1 MSNER
6 HLTDTFDSELC
17 VVAAPNREALCD
29 EIQRV
34 IHFLEHAPDVRL
46 ADVAYT
52 LACSSRHMPA
62 VLSIVARTPGE
73 LRDRLSIA
81 LSKLRGGAAR
91 IRDKGGMYY
100 FKDHLYPGGRIAF
113 FFPGAIS
120 FYPDILRD
128 LCLNFDVCRE
138 SFEDFQEAL
147 APVSVAA
154 PCDPADYIFPPGPSF
169 RREGDPF
176 STQNFA
182 VSFFAVQ
189 AANAALY
196 RLFSRLGVLPDGLVG
211 FSGGD
216 FAALDVAGV
225 YGNLS
230 RDKRVV
236 FYREGFQ
243 MLDHLMAREDFP
255 RCGMIAISDPP
266 EGFVD
271 KLLAEY
277 PGRIT
282 VAFYPCPGQLTLAVS
297 TDSVKAV
304 SEKLARAGVKS
315 IRIPSTRPFNTPWCA
330 KVLPPIKQFLA
341 PWIRYAPNIP
351 IYSCATCEPLPDAP
365 HAINRL
371 IVDQWTEAIHL
382 DWTVNRMYEDGFR
395 FFVEIGARGNMV
407 TAISETLK
415 GKLHQAVAVNRI
427 HRSGLNQLHH
437 ALAILAAQGVPVDL
451 TPLHLHR
458 DRRELDLDRPLL
470 SVSAP
475 DPNTVKLAQPFPSFH
490 VFSPSDEFLTSSHA
504 TPEETRKAMPVLRD
518 RRPLE
523 FGADFPMLAHAEIIQ
538 EEPGVSLEVRKTL
551 SLDDYPFLCDNA
563 IGTSQL
569 SYAEPS
575 LRGLTVLSMIS
586 GLELMAEAA
595 RKIVPKRRIAE
606 VGNLRAQRWI
616 GFTSRTLSV
625 TIRSERTDW
634 KDSSLTAV
642 RVQLREDT
650 PNNAYTSP
658 VMEATILFAAG
669 VPTPPIAKPSP
680 LPQPRPVNWTPHD
693 IYPDRLFQGP
703 SLQIIQHVDLWSMG
717 GIDFEV
723 KVPRREG
730 TVRYTRMPLFSV
742 WPLLLDGVVSAFSL
756 WRSHEKFAGAISLP
770 FRCRRITFH
779 TLSFQEGATL
789 RGYLRLKAVTPR
801 SHVSDIQV
809 SDGKG
814 NLLIEF
820 RACEELCERVPPEYQ
835 QFILRPSEKFI
846 THPLPLDLL
855 GNPKVPVAAS
865 FASNIPV
872 AIFEPHQELW
882 LKALAGVLLSETERE
897 EWSEMQGS
905 TSRRLEW
912 LFGRAVAKEATRRF
926 LAKYHQAHWTG
937 ADIPIWADDSGKPH
951 PLGAWR
957 EHTNVQLDLSITHTQ
972 NLIVAAVIANG
983 HIGID
988 VEQLGRNLTEEFT
1001 RGVFTQEELE
1011 LAAKTGEG
1019 PDMILRFWC
1028 AKEALSKA
1036 LGTGIRFSPL
1046 DLRILSV
1053 DVVSGKTEMELKG
1066 QWLEAFKSF
1075 RGRKSLVY
1083 TSVYLGHA
1091 FASCVLPLSL
1101 FEPAKV

>member
-138 SFEDFQEAL
+138 SFEEFQEAL

-216 FAALDVAGV
+216 FAALDV
-225 YGNLS
+225 
-230 RDKRVV
+230 
-236 FYREGFQ
+236 
-243 MLDHLMAREDFP
+243 
-255 RCGMIAISDPP
+255 
-266 EGFVD
+266 
-271 KLLAEY
+271 
-277 PGRIT
+277 
-282 VAFYPCPGQLTLAVS
+282 
-297 TDSVKAV
+297 
-304 SEKLARAGVKS
+304 AGVKS